1 MKFQVLSYVRELN
14 PGSVIN
20 YDDTFFLVEDNWNDC
35 GFYTLFNLYSWI
47 NRKLQYIGMVKIG
60 RFGLGKGKIEIPYS
74 FDELSKEYFSL
85 GQSIEYYEYFAN
97 MEDGKAAWSAL
108 RDYVVESNQ
117 TRLRNI
123 KKEEVFRRS
132 LRRWDENKE
141 QTINEYKQVL
151 NVSWEKTNNYSI
163 RYNYNNLTLDFD
175 VEKDSFPPTNLHI
188 LTGRNGV
195 GKSWLLLNM
204 IKNLIGKSNDL
215 KWHNNYGIQNFSKVI
230 HINLSPFSFDN
241 MENHSILPYHYLG
254 IESPKKESSLNINEH
269 NIRDINKS
277 INRVYI
283 GKFKNYMMLISK
295 ADKFDLWAKFVDCLE
310 SDPVLKSLNLSKR
323 IVKDDIFSC
332 NIDCTLLKLFSE
344 LSDGHKSLLLII
356 SCLIAHVSERT
367 IVFIDEPEAHLH
379 PPLVSIL
386 IRSIIDILKVRNGVG
401 IMVTHSPVVL
411 QEIPKDC
418 IWILTRYGGESIAKR
433 PIMET
438 FAENINNIM
447 AEQFGLQL
455 QNSGFYYYIKKAVK
469 LCDSEEDALKLF
481 KNRLGWEGQIL
492 IKMLFSNKRNKNEH

>member
-20 YDDTFFLVEDNWNDC
+20 YDDTYFLVEDNWNDC

-60 RFGLGKGKIEIPYS
+60 KFGLEKGKVEIPNS

-97 MEDGKAAWSAL
+97 IEDDKEALSAL

-123 KKEEVFRRS
+123 KEEEVFRRS

-141 QTINEYKQVL
+141 QTIIEYKQILDVG
-151 NVSWEKTNNYSI
+151 VKTKDYSFT
-163 RYNYNNLTLDFD
+163 YTNKKGLDLEFT
-175 VEKDSFPPTNLHI
+175 VEKDSFPQTNLHA

-195 GKSWLLLNM
+195 GKSRLLLEM
-204 IKNLIGKSNDL
+204 VKTLIGKSHEL
-215 KWHNNYGIQNFSKVI
+215 LFENNYGIQSFSKVI

-254 IESPKKESSLNINEH
+254 IESPKKESSLNIKEH
-269 NIRDINKS
+269 NIKDINKS

-332 NIDCTLLKLFSE
+332 NIDSTLLQLFSE

-367 IVFIDEPEAHLH
+367 IVFIDEPESHLH

-455 QNSGFYYYIKKAVK
+455 QNSGFYYYIKEAVK
-469 LCDSEEDALKLF
+469 LCDSEDKALNLF
-481 KNRLGWEGQIL
+481 KHRLGWEGQIL
-492 IKMLFSNKRNKNEH
+492 IKMLFSNKGK